1 MRQQA
6 ALDEAY
12 IGLRDIPFRWSVIT
26 APDDLAESHDLM
38 LQVIRLKLEAVQK
51 WQARV
56 NYILLDSNEAMRLM
70 TEGDRLDDQA
80 DGIYL
85 QAVAEGTKKGLPFG
99 P

>member
-1 MRQQA
+1 MGTDGCGSNQSA
-6 ALDEAY
+6 
-12 IGLRDIPFRWSVIT
+12 
-26 APDDLAESHDLM
+26 
-38 LQVIRLKLEAVQK
+38 
-51 WQARV
+51 
-56 NYILLDSNEAMRLM
+56 DSNQYSNRSMRLM

>member
-1 MRQQA
+1 MGT
-6 ALDEAY
+6 D
-12 IGLRDIPFRWSVIT
+12 GCG
-26 APDDLAESHDLM
+26 
-38 LQVIRLKLEAVQK
+38 
-51 WQARV
+51 
-56 NYILLDSNEAMRLM
+56 SNQSADANQSMRLM

>member
-1 MRQQA
+1 
-6 ALDEAY
+6 
-12 IGLRDIPFRWSVIT
+12 
-26 APDDLAESHDLM
+26 
-38 LQVIRLKLEAVQK
+38 
-51 WQARV
+51 
-56 NYILLDSNEAMRLM
+56 MRLM